1 MIRRAIIIH
10 EISQELQASVLMEKW
25 FPNFFHTLVNHQ
37 LNKHYKSRNN
47 DIFPYC
53 NLNIEVIR
61 SLFVTI
67 DYTSEYYD
75 QDIQYILNI
84 INTYPKRISAIL
96 KDKKLDDF
104 LCEKVINCNDYYY
117 FDLDNDLKIN
127 ELRLSMDYVNNIK
140 ARYPKNTLED
150 IIGLILRFSL
160 TSNYSWCSRSI
171 TNATT
176 LMVPRLLHNYV
187 KSLSSDY
194 LECYSSVINA
204 NTERY
209 CSIFDDDLQF
219 AGCMGSFCIDTLN
232 SIKPKLL
239 FANPPYDNGT
249 VSHMVNILI
258 NYHKHHKALSII
270 TVNRKDGGLYDM
282 INDKY
287 DNEIY
292 EGLITLLSHTNSKLL
307 DILVVPNYLMSY
319 ELIDNDDI
327 KILGIKR
334 DTSFIIYGDNILD
347 ISIHELKSK
356 LLQLICEFRLVHTK
370 KKKKIKYNNRA
381 SKMSNVDSIIDKYH
395 LSHKFN
401 YKRSITDN
409 YKLLTKIFN

>member
-1 MIRRAIIIH
+1 MIKKAIIIH
-10 EISQELQASVLMEKW
+10 EISQEIQASVLMEKW

-37 LNKHYKSRNN
+37 LNKHYKSRSHE
-47 DIFPYC
+47 IFPYC
-53 NLNIEVIR
+53 NLTTEMIR
-61 SLFVTI
+61 SLFMTI

-84 INTYPKRISAIL
+84 IQTYPKRINLIMR
-96 KDKKLDDF
+96 DKKLDNF
-104 LCEKVINCNDYYY
+104 LFKKMINDNEHYY
-117 FDLDNDLKIN
+117 FDLGNDLKIN
-127 ELRLSMDYVNNIK
+127 ELRLSVNYINNIK
-140 ARYPKNTLED
+140 ERHPKNSLED
-150 IIGLILRFSL
+150 VIALILRFSI

-176 LMVPRLLHNYV
+176 LMVPKLLHSYV
-187 KSLSSDY
+187 KSLSPDY

-209 CSIFDDDLQF
+209 CSIFDDDLRF
-219 AGCMGSFCIDTLN
+219 AGCMGSFCADTLN
-232 SIKPKLL
+232 HIKPKLL

-292 EGLITLLSHTNSKLL
+292 EGLITLLSHTSSKLL

-319 ELIDNDDI
+319 ELIDNDEI

-347 ISIHELKSK
+347 ISIHDLKAK
-356 LLQLICEFRLVHTK
+356 LLQLICDFRLMHTK
-370 KKKKIKYNNRA
+370 KRKKIKYNNKT
-381 SKMSNVDSIIDKYH
+381 SKMSQIDTIIDKYH

-409 YKLLTKIFN
+409 YKLLSKIFN